1 MSPRDLFARLRQA
14 ETQPPSARKHRTFE
28 RATGPAKA
36 GHYVTG
42 PAEAGRCVVSLFR
55 HFLHLASVWAL
66 MRVLKN
72 YDRRADGVARA
83 TVSSRTVTRT
93 TRMMLAPWL
102 SATLCVVPSVVDAAD
117 LQSRT
122 AQAYEKYAD
131 AATREFVARAQKMSP
146 DNRCD
151 GVMTA
156 RAGSGDGILDV
167 PDGLIHHWVGRA
179 FVKGATIKQVVNV
192 ARDYTAYSKVYKNVV
207 STKVLSQ
214 QGDSYRVL
222 IRLKEGELGVDA
234 VLDVRSAVDYRTLS
248 DGSISA
254 MSKSEEIRQVE
265 NAGRANESL
274 LPAGRDS
281 GYLWRAHTY
290 TLFVPQ
296 RDGVF
301 VVMET
306 LGLSRR
312 FPPFTGWIIEP
323 IARRL
328 GRKSVEGSLDEFATA
343 IRASAG
349 LPAPRSSC

>member
-1 MSPRDLFARLRQA
+1 MESHERANGIIPDVADIARLTIA
-14 ETQPPSARKHRTFE
+14 CCFSTAVLVV
-28 RATGPAKA
+28 APAA
-36 GHYVTG
+36 
-42 PAEAGRCVVSLFR
+42 
-55 HFLHLASVWAL
+55 
-66 MRVLKN
+66 N
-72 YDRRADGVARA
+72 
-83 TVSSRTVTRT
+83 
-93 TRMMLAPWL
+93 
-102 SATLCVVPSVVDAAD
+102 AAD

-131 AATREFVARAQKMSP
+131 AAARAFVARAQKLASAT
-146 DNRCD
+146 RCD

-167 PDGLIHHWVGRA
+167 PDGLIHHWVGTA
-179 FVKGATIKQVVNV
+179 FVKGATLKQVSDV
-192 ARDYTAYSKVYKNVV
+192 ARDYADYSKVYENVV
-207 STKVLSQ
+207 STRVLSQ
-214 QGDSYRVL
+214 QADDYLVL
-222 IRLKEGELGVDA
+222 IRLKEGELGIDA
-234 VLDVRSAVDYRTLS
+234 VLDVRSAVDYRTLG
-248 DGSISA
+248 DGSILA
-254 MSKSEEIRQVE
+254 ISKSAEIRQVE

-312 FPPFTGWIIEP
+312 FPPFTSWIIEP

-328 GRKSVEGSLDEFATA
+328 GRKSVEGSLGEFLTA
-343 IRASAG
+343 IRRSAG
-349 LPAPRSSC
+349 LPRPKSSCG